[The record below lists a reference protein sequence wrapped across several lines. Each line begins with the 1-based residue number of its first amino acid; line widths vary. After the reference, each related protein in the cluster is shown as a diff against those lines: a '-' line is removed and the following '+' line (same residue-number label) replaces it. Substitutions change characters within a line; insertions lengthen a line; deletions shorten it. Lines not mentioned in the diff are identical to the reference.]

1 MRMPSFSKIIFG
13 LGIAF
18 LYIPIITLIVFSFN
32 KSHIVALWGGFSTR
46 WYGALLNNTLMID
59 AAKRSLEIGLTA
71 ATFAVML
78 GTLAGYVLA
87 RMGRFKAR
95 WLFNGMIT
103 APLVMPDVITGISL
117 LLMFI
122 SMAALFGWPAQRG
135 IMTIA
140 IAHITF
146 CTSYV
151 AIIIQSRL
159 VAMDKTLEEAAMDLG
174 SRPFQVL
181 FDIILPIISPAM
193 LSGWLL
199 AFTMSLDDLVIS
211 SFVAGPGSTT
221 LPIII
226 YSEVKMDV
234 KPDVNALATI
244 LVGIVTVGTIAAGII
259 MERRERKRLR
269 DEQMAFAAVSGLTMS
284 VKS

>member
-1 MRMPSFSKIIFG
+1 MRAPSFSKIMFG
-13 LGIAF
+13 LGIVF
-18 LYIPIITLIVFSFN
+18 LYIPIITLVVFSFN
-32 KSHIVALWGGFSTR
+32 KSRLVSLWGGFSTK
-46 WYGALLNNTLMID
+46 WYGVLWNNTLMLD

-71 ATFAVML
+71 ASFAVMF

-87 RMGRFKAR
+87 RMGRFKTR

-122 SMAALFGWPAQRG
+122 SMAALIGWPADRG
-135 IMTIA
+135 MVTIA

-181 FDIILPIISPAM
+181 FDITLPIIAPAM

-221 LPIII
+221 LPLVI
-226 YSEVKMDV
+226 YSEVKLDV
-234 KPDVNALATI
+234 KPDVNAMATI
-244 LVGIVTVGTIAAGII
+244 LITIVTFGTIIAGIV
-259 MERRERKRLR
+259 MQKRERKRLL
-269 DEQMAFAAVSGLTMS
+269 DEQMAFAELSDFNMPA
-284 VKS
+284 KA